1 INKTEIRKNLESGLP
16 VLIYDFDGR
25 EEEVDMVFYAGTVSW
40 KSIYILRTKA
50 GGLICYVTGHQEA
63 KILGLSFL
71 TEQLKLLG
79 YSELVKRT
87 PYGDEPAFS
96 IWVNHISTKT
106 GISDYDRA
114 KTIRELHNVIT
125 LIKVNQ
131 EEAKKKFY
139 QEFYSPGHVPILISR
154 GINKRK
160 GHTELVSTLAE
171 LLGLERSMVIAEML
185 DVGKSLSKEDALKF
199 ARSEGLLFIE
209 GKEILKEV
217 GIIA

>member
-1 INKTEIRKNLESGLP
+1 
-16 VLIYDFDGR
+16 
-25 EEEVDMVFYAGTVSW
+25 
-40 KSIYILRTKA
+40 
-50 GGLICYVTGHQEA
+50 
-63 KILGLSFL
+63 
-71 TEQLKLLG
+71 LLG